1 MASKKSAVQQAVAEV
16 QKHVL
21 DNTTTAAITAVF
33 DAERAARS
41 AEDSRQKIAK
51 DSAAILWASWTPKPA
66 NGKAMDAKV
75 ASIAKGAEADG
86 LRAQYAENIWNAGWQ
101 HLRNYLY
108 LCMLPNVTILS
119 DRKSDKGTKI
129 DVTAAGTNAMLVKN
143 LAAEARRIAGTGRKR
158 EAAAPT
164 PAPVVSAQALS
175 AHVADTF
182 EVNTKSVLLLIEKV
196 LSMPSGVGLI
206 QDALKAHGWIVVAG
220 KEKQAE
226 LDAANAA
233 LQLKR
238 KSAELAEQAKT
249 ALLARAAKRTG
260 KAKAK

>member
-1 MASKKSAVQQAVAEV
+1 MATKKSAVQKAVAEI

-21 DNTTTAAITAVF
+21 DNTTTAAITAVL
-33 DAERAARS
+33 DAEHAARN
-41 AEDSRQKIAK
+41 AEDTKQKVSK
-51 DSAAILWASWTPKPA
+51 DSAAILWGLWNPKPA

-86 LRAQYAENIWNAGWQ
+86 IRARYTPNEWNSGWQ

-108 LCMLPNVTILS
+108 LHMLPTVTIIS

-129 DVTAAGTNAMLVKN
+129 DVTAAGTNAALVKN

-158 EAAAPT
+158 EAATPT

-249 ALLARAAKRTG
+249 ALLARTARRNAK
-260 KAKAK
+260 KK